1 MWYHPKMLRPA
12 AIVRD
17 YTAVIVMLSIAGA
30 ALVLAAVWYLVA
42 RAHGVKGASVA
53 NYWLR
58 IFPLLCLL
66 ASAAIWFGILL
77 APER

>member
-1 MWYHPKMLRPA
+1 MLLPA

-42 RAHGVKGASVA
+42 RAHGAKGASVGK
-53 NYWLR
+53 YWLR
-58 IFPLLCLL
+58 IFPILCLL
-66 ASAAIWFGILL
+66 ASAAIWFGVLRMP
-77 APER
+77 AR

>member
-1 MWYHPKMLRPA
+1 MMLLPA

-42 RAHGVKGASVA
+42 RAHGVNGASVGK
-53 NYWLR
+53 YWLR
-58 IFPLLCLL
+58 IFPILCLL
-66 ASAAIWFGILL
+66 TSAAIWFGIIL
-77 APER
+77 APEK

>member
-1 MWYHPKMLRPA
+1 VLLPA

-42 RAHGVKGASVA
+42 RARGVQGASVGR
-53 NYWLR
+53 YWLR
-58 IFPLLCLL
+58 IFPILCLL
-66 ASAAIWFGILL
+66 TSATIWFGLL
-77 APER
+77 RAPER